1 MPALPGT
8 MVQSILDRSIQ
19 FFQQPEN
26 QQRIQTR
33 CIDPLLNHILN
44 RLFPYI
50 ILTGILFSLIL
61 LMSLT
66 SVGLLIFQLRQ
77 SVLAVTH
84 GTVETVASAVEA
96 MD

>member
-84 GTVETVASAVEA
+84 AGAETLVAGLEA
-96 MD
+96 ME